1 MSNAGNSCAQ
11 NSHYAVYQPN
21 ANPKKFA
28 NDLRKLQESA
38 SCEKHPRETA
48 ILSCAK
54 VLIFRKCRKLFPQ
67 KIHLRTFY
75 EHPKIAKNAKT
86 LEKSHLRKPIFSQMF
101 LVNTYT

>member
-1 MSNAGNSCAQ
+1 LSNAGNSCAQ
-11 NSHYAVYQPN
+11 KLHCAVYQPD

-28 NDLRKLQESA
+28 NDWRELHESA
-38 SCEKHPRETA
+38 SCEKLSRETA
-48 ILSCAK
+48 ILPYAK
-54 VLIFRKCRKLFPQ
+54 VLIFRKCRKLFPP

-75 EHPKIAKNAKT
+75 EQPKIAKNAKT